1 MTKLMKRTDEQWQK
15 AFAKR
20 LRTIIEEKGY
30 TSAYEFWLQECGEDI
45 SRSNLDNIL
54 NGRVDPKIS
63 TLQKLAISLGMTL
76 QELLDSPNL

>member
-1 MTKLMKRTDEQWQK
+1 MKRTNEQWQK

-20 LRTIIEEKGY
+20 LKAIIEEKGY
-30 TSAYEFWLQECGEDI
+30 TSAYEFWLQECGEDV

-63 TLQKLAISLGMTL
+63 TLRKLANGLGMTL
-76 QELLDSPNL
+76 QDFLDSPDL

>member
-1 MTKLMKRTDEQWQK
+1 MTKLIKRTDEQWQK

-20 LRTIIEEKGY
+20 LKALVEKKGY

-45 SRSNLDNIL
+45 SRSNLDNML

-63 TLQKLAISLGMTL
+63 TLRKLANNLGMTL
-76 QELLDSPNL
+76 QELLDSPDL